1 MDPPVQASEVRICG
15 GSGSVLEAPALVS
28 GLEDVAVM
36 GQAIE
41 ESRGHLGV
49 ADHLEMPHRLIV
61 ESLGSGWLIR
71 TIHYTASAIR
81 SASDARG
88 EGRG

>member
-1 MDPPVQASEVRICG
+1 
-15 GSGSVLEAPALVS
+15 
-28 GLEDVAVM
+28 VM

-49 ADHLEMPHRLIV
+49 AEHVEMPHRLIV
-61 ESLGSGWLIR
+61 ESPGSGWLIR
-71 TIHYTASAIR
+71 TIHCMASAIR
-81 SASDARG
+81 SASGGRG